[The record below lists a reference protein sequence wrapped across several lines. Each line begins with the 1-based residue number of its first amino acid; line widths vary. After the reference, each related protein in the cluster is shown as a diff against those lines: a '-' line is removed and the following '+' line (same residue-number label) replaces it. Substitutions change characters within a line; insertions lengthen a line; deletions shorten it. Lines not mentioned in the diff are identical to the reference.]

1 MDAVKDKAKGKILSS
16 LFHTKKERASRY
28 QADSGHDDGSNI
40 SPAISK
46 KPSIVLSASSPIL
59 PKSKRGIKDGPSSSS
74 SLTPSQQIQLL
85 TVSSPSLSH
94 EPSRTRSTSRLS
106 SMSSLYTY
114 NQSTSLRSAQ
124 SNDDDIDIHVN
135 QEQAPSIIR
144 SDRVHRYH
152 FETPS
157 YPSNDGASSRFSYNA
172 IIHQNQLE
180 SSSSSTSSLKND
192 HNQHHHSSSHRHTP
206 RFSLRRPHFSSSFNS
221 FHRRRSLASHSSHH
235 HHNRDSTN
243 VSVASSTSRR
253 VPRQH
258 ESIFLGRSLPDFE
271 TLVYCSACEKWIQS
285 RLRYRSGA
293 MVWLAA
299 FVLLMCTVI
308 FFWVPFYT
316 KYFKDTIHYCPSC
329 GCQVGRHNAL

>member
-1 MDAVKDKAKGKILSS
+1 MEKTKGKILSS
-16 LFHTKKERASRY
+16 LFHTKKDKERRY

-40 SPAISK
+40 TPSV
-46 KPSIVLSASSPIL
+46 SIVLSASSPML
-59 PKSKRGIKDGPSSSS
+59 PKLKRGINGSPSSIS

-106 SMSSLYTY
+106 SMSSLNTD
-114 NQSTSLRSAQ
+114 NQSISLRSAH
-124 SNDDDIDIHVN
+124 SNDDDVDIHAN
-135 QEQAPSIIR
+135 HEQAPSIIR

-152 FETPS
+152 FETPP

-180 SSSSSTSSLKND
+180 SSSTSTSSLKNN
-192 HNQHHHSSSHRHTP
+192 HHHQHHHSSSHRHTP
-206 RFSLRRPHFSSSFNS
+206 RFSLKRPHFSSSFNS

-235 HHNRDSTN
+235 HHNRGSTN
-243 VSVASSTSRR
+243 VSIASSTSRR
-253 VPRQH
+253 VPH
-258 ESIFLGRSLPDFE
+258 HHGSIFFGRSLPDFE
-271 TLVYCSACEKWIQS
+271 TLVYCTACEKWIQS

-308 FFWVPFYT
+308 FFWIPFYT